1 MEAIILAGGLGT
13 RLRTA
18 VPDLPKPM
26 APVASRPFLEHQ
38 MDYWIDQGVR
48 RFVLSIGYKA
58 ELIQAHFGRR
68 YRDADI
74 AYSIEPVPLGTGGGL
89 LLALNQIESPA
100 PFLILNGD
108 TFFEVKISELRA
120 FHEAHGSQ
128 LTIAL
133 REVQDN
139 TRYGSVLL
147 ESGGRIT
154 GFNAIPAGGR
164 CIMNGGIYLAEKP
177 VFSGLGIAP
186 GTVASLEADLFGA
199 MLQKGRQMW
208 GMIAP
213 GRFIDIGIPDDYYR
227 AAEVILQK

>member
-18 VPDLPKPM
+18 VPELPKPM
-26 APVASRPFLEHQ
+26 APVAGRPFLEHQ
-38 MDYWIDQGVR
+38 MDYWIVQGVS
-48 RFVLSIGYKA
+48 RFLLSVGYKA
-58 ELIQAHFGRR
+58 ELIQAHFGKR
-68 YRDADI
+68 YRNAEI
-74 AYSIEPVPLGTGGGL
+74 AYSIEHTPLGTGGGL
-89 LLALNQIESPA
+89 LLALDQLESPK

-108 TFFEVKISELRA
+108 TFFEVKLSDLLD
-120 FHEAHGSQ
+120 FHESHGAQ

-133 REVQDN
+133 REVLDN
-139 TRYGSVLL
+139 TRYGSVVLKD
-147 ESGGRIT
+147 EGRIT
-154 GFNAIPAGGR
+154 GFNAIPEGGR

-177 VFSGLGIAP
+177 AFSGLGIAR
-186 GTVASLEADLFGA
+186 GTAASLEADLFGA
-199 MLQKGRQMW
+199 MLQKDRKLY